1 MAQSAERKKV
11 SIRLVS
17 GKQKQLDSAVALIR
31 EHYGATLAVWHEL
44 TDEQRA
50 EVLAHSPLL
59 AKLVELL
66 RPTYGG

>member
-1 MAQSAERKKV
+1 MERSTKRSV
-11 SIRLVS
+11 SVRLTP
-17 GKQKQLDSAVALIR
+17 GKQKQLDGALTLIR
-31 EHYGATLAVWHEL
+31 EHYGDTLAAWHEL

>member
-1 MAQSAERKKV
+1 MERSTKKKV
-11 SIRLVS
+11 SIKLTP
-17 GKQKQLDSAVALIR
+17 GKQKQLLIR

-44 TDEQRA
+44 TDEQRV

-66 RPTYGG
+66 RPIYGE

>member
-1 MAQSAERKKV
+1 MEQSTKKKV
-11 SIRLVS
+11 SIKPTP
-17 GKQKQLDSAVALIR
+17 GKQKQLDSAVTLIR
-31 EHYGATLAVWHEL
+31 DHYGATLAVWREL

-66 RPTYGG
+66 RPIYGS

>member
-1 MAQSAERKKV
+1 MERSAKRSV
-11 SIRLVS
+11 SVRLTP
-17 GKQKQLDSAVALIR
+17 GKQKQLDGAVALIR
-31 EHYGATLAVWHEL
+31 EHYGATLAAWHEL

-66 RPTYGG
+66 RPVYGE

>member
-1 MAQSAERKKV
+1 MAQSAKKKYSV
-11 SIRLVS
+11 LLTP
-17 GKQKQLDSAVALIR
+17 GKQKQLDGALTLIR
-31 EHYGATLAVWHEL
+31 DHYGATLAAWHEL